1 MAAGCPGGELFS
13 RCERVGTADPAGP
26 GIIDCRLERWT
37 VSEQTEIDHEQENL
51 DVVYARLDEL
61 RAEAQGRL
69 GSVRRSHVGGH
80 HQNRSERDAFAT
92 LYEDQLIR
100 LTNAE
105 EGLCFGRIDS
115 AAGETTY
122 IGRIGISDSDR
133 RQLLMDWRA
142 PASEPFYRATA
153 ADPGSIVRR
162 RHIATRRRTVIGV
175 EDDVL
180 DLAALDEAEI
190 RSLHGEGA
198 LIAALDAHR
207 TGRMSDI
214 VATIQSEQD
223 SIIRKP
229 LSGVVVVQGGPGT
242 GKTAVALHRAA
253 YLLYQH
259 RERIAK
265 SGVLLIGPSPV
276 FLKYIEQILPSLGET
291 GAVLQTPG
299 QLMPGY
305 DLTSRDRPAVAAVKG
320 DLRMVQ
326 VIARAVKNYQRI
338 PQEPRRLQVGRHT
351 LTLTPDMVRT
361 ARERARRTGYPHN
374 RARTTF
380 VSQVLRQLA
389 PVLADSMGIS
399 ADEERMPE
407 LLEELRGA
415 ADVRVA
421 INLCWLPLTPLGV
434 LDALLS
440 KPHKLVAAAHGLLD
454 YEEMALLRR
463 FKGASPTVDDVP
475 LLDEIAELIG
485 GWAESAPAPRAD
497 TEYAEAVI
505 EMTGTQGMV
514 SAADLAE
521 RYDSRDPHLT
531 VAERAAEDREWTYGH
546 LVVDE
551 AQELSPMQLRLL
563 FRRVP
568 SKSATLVGDLAQ
580 ATSVDPDRTWASML
594 QPHVGDR
601 FSLEQLTVSYR
612 TPGRIMVLANRLLRD
627 YFPDLAVPSPAREGT
642 WEPQVEVL
650 GDVASVCA
658 GLPDMIREEL
668 ALLGGGRVAVIATAG
683 HGELIEHALTQDGEV
698 DFGLGPA
705 GIDHTVAVLTPYE
718 AKGLEFDSVIIVEPA
733 SIAPAGDPTG
743 IGELYVALTRSTA
756 RLRVVG
762 AEPSVL
768 SPYLTH

>member
-1 MAAGCPGGELFS
+1 M
-13 RCERVGTADPAGP
+13 
-26 GIIDCRLERWT
+26 
-37 VSEQTEIDHEQENL
+37 SEQAEINHEQSRL

-61 RAEAQGRL
+61 RAEAEDRL

-80 HQNRSERDAFAT
+80 HQNRSERDAFAM

-100 LTNAE
+100 LTHAE
-105 EGLCFGRIDS
+105 EGLCFGRIDAS
-115 AAGETTY
+115 SGETTY

-153 ADPGSIVRR
+153 AHPGNIVRR

-180 DLAALDEAEI
+180 DVAALDESEI
-190 RSLHGEGA
+190 GSLHGEGA
-198 LIAALDAHR
+198 LIASLDAHR
-207 TGRMSDI
+207 TGRMGDI
-214 VATIQSEQD
+214 VATIQAEQD
-223 SIIRKP
+223 RIIRKP
-229 LSGVVVVQGGPGT
+229 LPGVVVVQGGPGT

-276 FLKYIEQILPSLGET
+276 FLKYIEQVLPSLGET

-299 QLMPGY
+299 QLMPGF
-305 DLTSRDRPAVAAVKG
+305 DVTAHDRPDTARLKG

-326 VIARAVKNYQRI
+326 VIARAVKNYQRV
-338 PQEPRRLQVGRHT
+338 PQEPQELRVGRHT
-351 LTLTPDMVRT
+351 IVLTPDMVRA
-361 ARERARRTGYPHN
+361 ARDRARRTGGPHN
-374 RARTTF
+374 RARSTF
-380 VSQVLRQLA
+380 VAQVLDRLA
-389 PVLADSMGIS
+389 PLLAESMGIG
-399 ADEERMPE
+399 ADDERLPE
-407 LLEELRGA
+407 LLEELRGSR
-415 ADVRVA
+415 DVRVA

-440 KPHKLVAAAHGLLD
+440 KPHKLVAAAHGLLS
-454 YEEMALLRR
+454 YEEMVLLRR
-463 FKGASPTVDDVP
+463 FAGADPTVEDVP

-485 GWAESAPAPRAD
+485 DWEDRRPARRED
-497 TEYAEAVI
+497 TDYAEAVI
-505 EMTGTQGMV
+505 EMTGTHGMV
-514 SAADLAE
+514 SARQLAE
-521 RYDSRDPHLT
+521 RYDTGDPILT

-580 ATSVDPDRTWASML
+580 ATEVDPDRTWSSVL

-601 FSLEQLTVSYR
+601 YALEQLTVSYR
-612 TPGRIMVLANRLLRD
+612 IPGRIMTLANRLLGE
-627 YFPDLAVPSPAREGT
+627 YFPELTVPTPAREGT
-642 WEPQVEVL
+642 WEPQIEAL
-650 GDVASVCA
+650 PDVASVCQT
-658 GLPDMIREEL
+658 LPEVIREEL
-668 ALLGGGRVAVIATAG
+668 ALLGGGRIAVIATPG
-683 HGELIEHALTQDGEV
+683 HAELIEHALTQDRDV

-705 GIDHTVAVLTPYE
+705 GIDHTVAVITPYE
-718 AKGLEFDSVIIVEPA
+718 AKGLEFDGVVIVEPA
-733 SIAPAGDPTG
+733 SIAPHGSPGG
-743 IGELYVALTRSTA
+743 IGELYVALTRSTS
-756 RLRVVG
+756 RLRVIGV
-762 AEPSVL
+762 EPSVL
-768 SPYLTH
+768 SPFVVG